1 MSLEIRGIEK
11 LNDQERMDELI
22 NYIKIQLDDES
33 DSLALMS
40 NISSFIMG
48 TIKNLNWSGFYFYKE
63 DELILGPFQGQPA
76 CTRLSLDKGVC
87 AKAFRDRKVT
97 KVDDVHEFTD
107 HIACDSASE
116 SELVIPLFK
125 DGTVY
130 GVLDLDSPIKN
141 RFTNIEVEGFTK
153 IGKLIEESI
162 YPFSLTK

>member
-22 NYIKIQLDDES
+22 NYIKIQIDDER

-48 TIKNLNWSGFYFYKE
+48 TIKNLNWAGFYLYKE
-63 DELILGPFQGQPA
+63 DELVLGPFQGQPA

-87 AKAFRDRKVT
+87 AKTFRDRKVI
-97 KVDDVHEFTD
+97 KVDDVHDFAD

-125 DGTVY
+125 DGNAY

-141 RFTNIEVEGFTK
+141 RFTDIEVDGFTK
-153 IGKLIEESI
+153 VGKLIEDNI
-162 YPFSLTK
+162 YPF

>member
-63 DELILGPFQGQPA
+63 DELVLGPFQGQPA

-97 KVDDVHEFTD
+97 KVDDVLEFPD